1 MQLANIQTY
10 ELTIQY
16 PGGVDVDV
24 RLAAALDATVR
35 GIAASGDLDEA
46 SLWRVAQWF
55 GMKYGMTRCDGGD
68 EE

>member
-24 RLAAALDATVR
+24 RLAAALDATIR
-35 GIAASGDLDEA
+35 GIAASGDLDEG

-55 GMKYGMTRCDGGD
+55 GMKYGMARGEG
-68 EE
+68 EEE